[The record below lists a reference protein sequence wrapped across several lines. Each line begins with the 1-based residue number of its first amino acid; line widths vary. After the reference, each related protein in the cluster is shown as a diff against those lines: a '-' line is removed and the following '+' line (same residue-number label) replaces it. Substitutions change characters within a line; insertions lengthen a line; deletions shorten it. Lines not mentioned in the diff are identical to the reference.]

1 MKNIHRMLEDIKQE
15 TQSTAF
21 LTGRKAL
28 SPEVMAAMGKVPR
41 EQFVAPEME
50 PMAFDNGPLPIGYG
64 QTISQPFIVAL
75 MTDLLGTKRTDRILE
90 IGTGSGYQS
99 AILSLLAGQV
109 YTVEVIEDLSAEA
122 AVRFEKLGYR
132 NIHVKTGNGYEGWPE
147 HAPYDGVIVTA
158 AAPYIPEPLIVQLK
172 AGGRLVIPVGRP
184 FEHQELIVLEK
195 QEHGDNKLGKILD
208 VAFVPL
214 VDKDHLK
221 KWH

>member
-15 TQSTAF
+15 TVLTAF
-21 LTGRKAL
+21 LTGRKTL
-28 SPEVMAAMGKVPR
+28 SPEVMEAMGEVPR
-41 EQFVAPEME
+41 EQFVAPEML

-75 MTDLLGTKRTDRILE
+75 MTDLLDVTRTDKVLE
-90 IGTGSGYQS
+90 IGTGSGYQT
-99 AILSLLAGQV
+99 AILSLLAERV
-109 YTVEVIEDLSAEA
+109 YTVEVIEELSAEA
-122 AVRFEKLGYR
+122 AARFKKLAYP

-147 HAPYDGVIVTA
+147 QAPYDGIIVTA
-158 AAPYIPEPLIVQLK
+158 AAPYIPEPLIEQLK
-172 AGGRLVIPVGRP
+172 TGGRLVIPVGRP

-195 QEHGDNKLGKILD
+195 KEKGANKISKILD

-214 VDKDHLK
+214 VDDSK

>member
-15 TQSTAF
+15 TVLTAF
-21 LTGRKAL
+21 LTGRKTL
-28 SPEVMAAMGKVPR
+28 SPEVMEAMGEVPR
-41 EQFVAPEME
+41 EQFVAPEML

-75 MTDLLGTKRTDRILE
+75 MTDLLDVTRTDKVLE
-90 IGTGSGYQS
+90 IGTGSGYQT
-99 AILSLLAGQV
+99 AILSLLAERV
-109 YTVEVIEDLSAEA
+109 YTVEVIEELSAEA
-122 AVRFEKLGYR
+122 AARFKKLDYP

-147 HAPYDGVIVTA
+147 QAPYDGIIVTA
-158 AAPYIPEPLIVQLK
+158 AAPYIPEPLIEQLK
-172 AGGRLVIPVGRP
+172 TGGRLVIPVGRP

-195 QEHGDNKLGKILD
+195 KEKGANKISKILD

-214 VDKDHLK
+214 VDDSK

>member
-15 TQSTAF
+15 TALTAF
-21 LTGRKAL
+21 LTGRKTL
-28 SPEVMAAMGKVPR
+28 SPEVMEAMGEVPR
-41 EQFVAPEME
+41 EQFVAPEMS

-75 MTDLLGTKRTDRILE
+75 MTDLLEVIRTDKVLE
-90 IGTGSGYQS
+90 IGTGSGYQT
-99 AILSLLAGQV
+99 AILSLLADRV
-109 YTVEVIEDLSAEA
+109 YTVEVIEALSVEA
-122 AVRFEKLGYR
+122 AARFKKLDYP

-147 HAPYDGVIVTA
+147 QAPYDGIIVTA
-158 AAPYIPEPLIVQLK
+158 AAPYIPEPLIEQLK
-172 AGGRLVIPVGRP
+172 TGGRLVIPVGRP

-195 QEHGDNKLGKILD
+195 MEKGANKISNVLD

-214 VDKDHLK
+214 VDDSK